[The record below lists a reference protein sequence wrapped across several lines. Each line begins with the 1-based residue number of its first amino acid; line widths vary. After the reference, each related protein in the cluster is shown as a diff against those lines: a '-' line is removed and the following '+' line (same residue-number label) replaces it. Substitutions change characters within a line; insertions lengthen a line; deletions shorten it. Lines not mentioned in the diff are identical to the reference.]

1 MKVQLNRA
9 HFPVTV
15 LGYGRRIG
23 LWFQGC
29 SVGCAGCI
37 ALDTWEPDPQR
48 AISVADLLKWCGELT
63 ADGVDGVTIS
73 GGEPFD
79 QPEALRELLRGLH
92 DWRSGCSREIDL
104 LCYSGRA
111 LAVLRARH
119 QPILDLLDVVIP
131 GAYVASKAPG
141 AVWRGSSNQS
151 LTPLTALGHR
161 RYDADADRQVERA
174 QLQVTVDGGT
184 VWYIGVPR
192 PGDFAELETALSRRG
207 IVHEWASW
215 RS

>member
-15 LGYGRRIG
+15 LGHGRRAG

-29 SVGCAGCI
+29 SVGCPGCV
-37 ALDTWEPDPQR
+37 ALDTWAPDPGK
-48 AISVADLLKWCGELT
+48 AIGVKELLDWCSGLPAGE
-63 ADGVDGVTIS
+63 VDGVTIS

-79 QPEALRELLRGLH
+79 QPQALLALLSGLH
-92 DWRSGCSREIDL
+92 DWRAGLGREIDL

-111 LAVLRARH
+111 LAFLQARH
-119 QPILDLLDVVIP
+119 QAILDLLDVVIP
-131 GAYVASKAPG
+131 GPFVAGLSPG
-141 AVWRGSSNQS
+141 AVWRGSANQP
-151 LTPLTALGHR
+151 LVPLTDLGHR
-161 RYDADADRQVERA
+161 RYDEVIDQPNERA
-174 QLQVTVDGGT
+174 RLQAVVDAGT

-192 PGDFAELETALSRRG
+192 PGDFAALEAALARRG
-207 IVHEWASW
+207 LRHEEASW

>member
-15 LGYGRRIG
+15 LGHGRRIG

-29 SVGCAGCI
+29 SVGCPGCI
-37 ALDTWEPDPQR
+37 ALDTWEPDPLK
-48 AISVADLLKWCGELT
+48 AISVGDVVDWCSGLP

-79 QPEALRELLRGLH
+79 QPQALLELLSRLH
-92 DWRSGCSREIDL
+92 DWRAGLDREIDL

-111 LAVLRARH
+111 LAVLQARH
-119 QPILDLLDVVIP
+119 QAILDLLDVVIP
-131 GAYVASKAPG
+131 GAFVAARSPG
-141 AVWRGSSNQS
+141 AVWRGSANQS
-151 LTPLTALGHR
+151 LVPLTELGHR
-161 RYDADADRQVERA
+161 RYEADIGRPAERTR
-174 QLQVTVDGGT
+174 LQVTVDGGT
-184 VWYIGVPR
+184 VRYIGVPK
-192 PGDFAELETALSRRG
+192 PGDFAALEAALARRG
-207 IVHEWASW
+207 LSHEEASW